1 MPNEFPAGVRV
12 LAVDDD
18 FVVLRTMKRLLIKC
32 GYKVTV
38 AHHALEALQLL
49 RANKAAYDLM
59 ISDVNMPDMDGF
71 ELLDIVGLEMDLP
84 VIKCHEG
91 YKARSSRLSCK
102 KPVRLEELQLIW
114 KHLAKRS
121 FDETKDCGNKL
132 KNLRHIDVCKTH
144 HANRCKELKDDKIEE
159 DSEESEGEMHSHKK
173 PRVNWTAELH
183 AKFINAV
190 DRLGV
195 DRAVPKKIL
204 DIMNVLGLTRENIA
218 SHLQKYRKGL
228 KKNAEASASN
238 ASSFLVNRT
247 GVNVYKNVSFHPS
260 CFPIHQPYG
269 SHAPLSSTWL
279 PRPLNHQI
287 NLCRQ
292 NATSSQAS
300 RSSTQRQG
308 FITNSEPNKFNC
320 HDWRACDDTWTN
332 DGDSGSNS
340 TTQLGF
346 ALDHE
351 ANDIFSSNYL
361 FDDNFTND
369 FDLILEGDKNQLSS
383 CLVLDVDSGAYANQ
397 ESSTSYFTIN
407 LAESFSTDRIFDFNM
422 GEDVDD
428 LHAALKQIS
437 AATLTAEFNSVTVAH
452 HALEALQLLRANKAA
467 YDLMISDVN
476 MPDMDGFELL
486 DIVGLEMDFPVIMLF
501 VDCDMKSVMKGIKHG
516 AIDYLVKQVWLE
528 KLQLIWKYLA

>member
-1 MPNEFPAGVRV
+1 MPDEFPAGVRV

-91 YKARSSRLSCK
+91 YKARSSRLSRK

-159 DSEESEGEMHSHKK
+159 DSEESEG
-173 PRVNWTAELH
+173 
-183 AKFINAV
+183 
-190 DRLGV
+190 
-195 DRAVPKKIL
+195 AVPKKIL
-204 DIMNVLGLTRENIA
+204 DIMNVPGLTRENIA
-218 SHLQKYRKGL
+218 SHLQPCPPIVDMASSSVESSNQSLSAKCNVFTNKSKVSQLIESLILTWEKMWMIYMQHSSSDRQYEGEL
-228 KKNAEASASN
+228 KKDLLIMEEA
-238 ASSFLVNRT
+238 
-247 GVNVYKNVSFHPS
+247 
-260 CFPIHQPYG
+260 Q
-269 SHAPLSSTWL
+269 
-279 PRPLNHQI
+279 
-287 NLCRQ
+287 
-292 NATSSQAS
+292 
-300 RSSTQRQG
+300 
-308 FITNSEPNKFNC
+308 FI
-320 HDWRACDDTWTN
+320 
-332 DGDSGSNS
+332 
-340 TTQLGF
+340 L
-346 ALDHE
+346 
-351 ANDIFSSNYL
+351 
-361 FDDNFTND
+361 
-369 FDLILEGDKNQLSS
+369 
-383 CLVLDVDSGAYANQ
+383 
-397 ESSTSYFTIN
+397 
-407 LAESFSTDRIFDFNM
+407 
-422 GEDVDD
+422 
-428 LHAALKQIS
+428 LKIS

-452 HALEALQLLRANKAA
+452 HALEALQQLRANKAA

-486 DIVGLEMDFPVIMLF
+486 DIVGLEMDFPVISM
-501 VDCDMKSVMKGIKHG
+501 
-516 AIDYLVKQVWLE
+516 
-528 KLQLIWKYLA
+528 